1 LNGRHCPLYFFF
13 NHLSDNWVLLLASFL
28 RKFDQFEL
36 LRFERSPI
44 VKSAQWLWQKRWPV
58 VLVGTIAA
66 TTVVGRWVFLQVDS
80 YINPQNASE
89 RKDVIDMT
97 TRIFAGA
104 SVLTGAFF
112 AWQQI
117 YVSREGQYTDRFT
130 KAIDQLGSEKP
141 QIRLG
146 GVYALERIAKD
157 SKKDHW
163 TTIEVLSAFIRE
175 NSQVREFHG
184 ECQRPVQTASLDVLA
199 ALEAISTL
207 LDLRSPEDRINLEE
221 VALCCAEL
229 RGVNLSFADLKL
241 ADLRSANLSEA
252 RLSHAWFLD
261 ADLTDTDL
269 NSAILYCADFSG
281 ATLVN
286 ADLRHANL
294 RHADFSDSD
303 LKNIKFD
310 TSNWASVIGL
320 ETAKNVPEAL
330 KQQLGLDKTQ
340 NQKTSE
346 MTSKSNKD

>member
-1 LNGRHCPLYFFF
+1 
-13 NHLSDNWVLLLASFL
+13 VLLLASFQK
-28 RKFDQFEL
+28 KFYQFEL
-36 LRFERSPI
+36 LLFERSPI
-44 VKSAQWLWQKRWPV
+44 VKSVRWLWQKRWPV
-58 VLVGTIAA
+58 AMGGTIAA
-66 TTVVGRWVFLQVDS
+66 TTIFGRWVFLQVDS
-80 YINPQNASE
+80 YIDPQNASE
-89 RKDVIDMT
+89 RKDVVDMT

-141 QIRLG
+141 QVRLG
-146 GVYALERIAKD
+146 GVYALKRIARD

-163 TTIEVLSAFIRE
+163 TIIEVLSAFIRE
-175 NSQVREFHG
+175 KSQVREFHG
-184 ECQRPVQTASLDVLA
+184 EGQRPVQTASLDVLA

-229 RGVNLSFADLKL
+229 EGVNLSFANLMW
-241 ADLRSANLSEA
+241 ADLRCANLMEA

-269 NSAILYCADFSG
+269 NGANLYCTDFSG
-281 ATLVN
+281 AILVN
-286 ADLRHANL
+286 ADLRHADL
-294 RHADFSDSD
+294 RGADFSDAD
-303 LKNIKFD
+303 LENIKYD
-310 TSNWASVIGL
+310 ISNWRGINGL

-330 KQQLGLDKTQ
+330 KQQLGLDKIQ
-340 NQKTSE
+340 SHKTSE
-346 MTSKSNKD
+346 ALSKANED